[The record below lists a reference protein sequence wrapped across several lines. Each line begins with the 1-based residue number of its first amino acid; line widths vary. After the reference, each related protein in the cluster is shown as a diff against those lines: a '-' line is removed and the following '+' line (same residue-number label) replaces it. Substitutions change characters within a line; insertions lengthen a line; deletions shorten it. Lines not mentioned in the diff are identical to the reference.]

1 MNAQHRRAKSATAT
15 PVPRLR
21 HEVGEAG
28 LALRHRYKPR
38 PLAALLAEQQQQQ
51 KQQQQPPRHSDGD
64 DRGTGSNGFDEDTG
78 RSAMAFSVFNA
89 RLLELK

>member
-15 PVPRLR
+15 PVPRLS

-28 LALRHRYKPR
+28 LALRHRHKPR
-38 PLAALLAEQQQQQ
+38 PLAALLAEQQQQ
-51 KQQQQPPRHSDGD
+51 KQPPRHSDGD